1 MTTPLRTRRANAT
14 RLLGLAVRRSTMKS
28 LARVVMSG
36 LLLCVPAAAFAG
48 ETQGLEVGVG
58 LICNSEAQV
67 QRFLAL
73 QRDDQSFDITLQR
86 VNDEEHD
93 PMACSRAAIAF
104 TRDRE
109 VSVVPAPGGQMKITQ
124 ITIVAAQTPFG
135 WQQVPSLQQYTAIY
149 QKLEDA

>member
-1 MTTPLRTRRANAT
+1 MNMLLR
-14 RLLGLAVRRSTMKS
+14 GM
-28 LARVVMSG
+28 MWG
-36 LLLCVPAAAFAG
+36 LLLCFPVGANADEAKR
-48 ETQGLEVGVG
+48 LELGVG

-73 QRDDQSFDITLQR
+73 QGDEQSFDTALQR

-104 TRDRE
+104 MRGQE
-109 VSVVPAPGGQMKITQ
+109 VSVVSVPGGQMKITQ
-124 ITIVAAQTPFG
+124 ITILAAQTPFG
-135 WQQVPSLQQYTAIY
+135 WQQVPRLQQYTAIY

>member
-1 MTTPLRTRRANAT
+1 MTMLLR
-14 RLLGLAVRRSTMKS
+14 
-28 LARVVMSG
+28 VMMWG
-36 LLLCVPAAAFAG
+36 LLLCFPGGANADEAKR
-48 ETQGLEVGVG
+48 LELGVG

-73 QRDDQSFDITLQR
+73 QGDEQSFDTALQR

-104 TRDRE
+104 MRGQE
-109 VSVVPAPGGQMKITQ
+109 VSAVSVPGGQMKITQ

-135 WQQVPSLQQYTAIY
+135 WQQVPGLQQYTAIY

>member
-1 MTTPLRTRRANAT
+1 MAMLLRVMMWGLLFCFPVGANANEAK
-14 RLLGLAVRRSTMKS
+14 RLEL
-28 LARVVMSG
+28 
-36 LLLCVPAAAFAG
+36 
-48 ETQGLEVGVG
+48 GVG

-73 QRDDQSFDITLQR
+73 QGNEQSFDTALQR

-104 TRDRE
+104 MRGQE
-109 VSVVPAPGGQMKITQ
+109 VSAVSVPGGQMKITQ

-135 WQQVPSLQQYTAIY
+135 WQQVPGLQQYTAIY